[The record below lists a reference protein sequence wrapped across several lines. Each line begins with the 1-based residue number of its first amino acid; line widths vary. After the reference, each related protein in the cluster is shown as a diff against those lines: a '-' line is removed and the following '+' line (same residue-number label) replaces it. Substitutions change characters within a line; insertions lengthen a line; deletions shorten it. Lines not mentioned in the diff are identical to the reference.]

1 MRNGF
6 LTFCFAFVP
15 GAGQMYQG
23 YMKRGLSLISLFCG
37 CCMLAT
43 GITQL
48 IILAPI
54 VWMYSFF
61 DTFNLRGQLGAGNAP
76 ADDYLVHWRAYW
88 DEDEALQALPGRH
101 RLAGWLLVALGLYLL
116 YDKVLFRVV
125 TRLYWAH
132 RGNWALQILYQA
144 GQLVP
149 TLVLAAGLIALGVW
163 LVRGARPAPEPPAEE
178 APLYIPPRDASDDE
192 PATMPAD
199 ETVPD
204 HMPEM
209 GPEMPPEMPDKKP
222 E

>member
-1 MRNGF
+1 MKNGF

-23 YMKRGLSLISLFCG
+23 YMKRGLSLISLFCV

-76 ADDYLVHWRAYW
+76 ADDYLVHGS
-88 DEDEALQALPGRH
+88 EDEALQALLGRH
-101 RLAGWLLVALGLYLL
+101 RLAGWLLVALGVYLL
-116 YDKVLFRVV
+116 YDKVLFQMV
-125 TRLYWAH
+125 TRLYWTH
-132 RGNWALQILYQA
+132 RGNWVLQILYQA
-144 GQLVP
+144 GLLVP

-163 LVRGARPAPEPPAEE
+163 LVRGVQAAPEPPTEEVPFYSPAQAAADE
-178 APLYIPPRDASDDE
+178 APADE
-192 PATMPAD
+192 MPAD
-199 ETVPD
+199 EAAEK
-204 HMPEM
+204 MAE
-209 GPEMPPEMPDKKP
+209 EKP